1 MLNRLEN
8 LPNEILLLILN
19 YIRWFEMIESF
30 WSLNKHF
37 NNLIYL
43 KLSMT
48 NYGIVISEKCFSF
61 NHSKILRFVNLKK
74 IILKQCYLTIK
85 LIENLSFL
93 IQYQLDVFIF
103 TFDEDIFELIRYERR
118 SQIIRHNE
126 DSKLMFMLKEFL
138 CKLFSDK
145 CQLTSLELD
154 IPNDHNYNGI
164 HECLSIN
171 NPVIIH
177 CITLRHLHVHL
188 IYGYFLED
196 IIKYVPALQ
205 TLSVTFKDSLIQKR
219 LYEPKMK
226 RFISINSNWY
236 EKMPKLK
243 SFSLKSIILN
253 DCELNY
259 LKWIINNVY
268 HVEKLKIRLVIKSAT
283 NENNIIDINYLRK
296 NIMPDILINLL
307 DFDFYIV
314 SKCKLLFENDIEK
327 IIDSFKSDR
336 IFIDRHWTNV
346 QCYFDRV
353 SLCQHISSNRIIKPK
368 LFHGIIDY
376 RMIFDWE
383 DVKYMKIDLCP
394 SIYSFLSQFDK
405 IYPRIRSIQF
415 NIGEHKHV
423 SSKEYSV
430 FLQSIMNIIDHQLTD
445 IHFRYVT
452 RLDFGSGFWRDGG
465 KLQFYI

>member
-1 MLNRLEN
+1 
-8 LPNEILLLILN
+8 
-19 YIRWFEMIESF
+19 
-30 WSLNKHF
+30 
-37 NNLIYL
+37 
-43 KLSMT
+43 
-48 NYGIVISEKCFSF
+48 
-61 NHSKILRFVNLKK
+61 
-74 IILKQCYLTIK
+74 
-85 LIENLSFL
+85 
-93 IQYQLDVFIF
+93 
-103 TFDEDIFELIRYERR
+103 
-118 SQIIRHNE
+118 
-126 DSKLMFMLKEFL
+126 
-138 CKLFSDK
+138 
-145 CQLTSLELD
+145 
-154 IPNDHNYNGI
+154 
-164 HECLSIN
+164 
-171 NPVIIH
+171 
-177 CITLRHLHVHL
+177 
-188 IYGYFLED
+188 
-196 IIKYVPALQ
+196 
-205 TLSVTFKDSLIQKR
+205 
-219 LYEPKMK
+219 
-226 RFISINSNWY
+226 
-236 EKMPKLK
+236 MPKLK
-243 SFSLKSIILN
+243 SFSLKRIILH
-253 DCELNY
+253 DCALNY

>member
-8 LPNEILLLILN
+8 LPNEVLLLILK

-30 WSLNKHF
+30 WSLNKRF
-37 NNLIYL
+37 NDLIYV

-61 NHSKILRFVNLKK
+61 NKCHSIMTSNISDFSSFLASIKWIYVDGTNSNCCDIISEWIFHSKILRFVNLKK
-74 IILKQCYLTIK
+74 IILKKCYLTIK

-103 TFDEDIFELIRYERR
+103 AFDTDIFELIDYERR
-118 SQIIRHNE
+118 SRIIRHNE
-126 DSKLMFMLKEFL
+126 DSKLMLMFKEFL
-138 CKLFSDK
+138 RKLFSDK

-154 IPNDHNYNGI
+154 IPDDHNYNGI
-164 HECLSIN
+164 YECLSIN

-177 CITLRHLHVHL
+177 CITLRHLHIHL

-205 TLSVTFKDSLIQKR
+205 TLSVTFKDSLMQKQ

-226 RFISINSNWY
+226 RFIPINSNWY

-268 HVEKLKIRLVIKSAT
+268 HVEKLKIGLVIKNET

-314 SKCKLLFENDIEK
+314 SKCKLLLETELEK

-336 IFIDRHWTNV
+336 IFIDRHWTNI

-353 SLCQHISSNRIIKPK
+353 SLCQHI
-368 LFHGIIDY
+368 
-376 RMIFDWE
+376 
-383 DVKYMKIDLCP
+383 
-394 SIYSFLSQFDK
+394 Q
-405 IYPRIRSIQF
+405 
-415 NIGEHKHV
+415 
-423 SSKEYSV
+423 
-430 FLQSIMNIIDHQLTD
+430 
-445 IHFRYVT
+445 
-452 RLDFGSGFWRDGG
+452 
-465 KLQFYI
+465 